1 MNLYV
6 LKCFEYKSALLRV
19 AYSGGK
25 EGSQLK
31 KALGFRALSRK
42 GED

>member
-25 EGSQLK
+25 EE
-31 KALGFRALSRK
+31 RK
-42 GED
+42 EENPLIPSASLVD